1 MNGFRAWSLKAVV
14 LVMAMLAAIGGWEIY
29 KGTVKLTREA
39 GAQNQNGDGDLIQL
53 VEQVNEIH
61 RVVVG
66 GQDGF
71 PVLARLHFKC
81 YQVTPG
87 GPALNQPV
95 EVFDQFHK
103 PPDGEKLTLRAVHTL
118 CTPALK
124 TIPTASSHR

>member
-1 MNGFRAWSLKAVV
+1 MNGFRAWSFKAVAV
-14 LVMAMLAAIGGWEIY
+14 VMVMLAAIGAWEIY

-39 GAQNQNGDGDLIQL
+39 RAQGQNGDGDLVQL
-53 VEQVNEIH
+53 VSEIH
-61 RVVVG
+61 RVVVVG
-66 GQDGF
+66 DGDF
-71 PVLARLHFKC
+71 PGLARLHFKC

-95 EVFDQFHK
+95 EVFDQFHR

-124 TIPTASSHR
+124 TIPTASSRK